1 MAEHRRET
9 SRKATY
15 RKRAPGPLEPK
26 RATHPRYPW
35 MVDTKE
41 GSRRVRRYF
50 DDFRTASAFAE
61 TQNIKLENLGRR
73 IDQLTGAELE
83 DAIAARRDVEA
94 MGFPSLAEAVRELR
108 TARELLDG
116 TGRSLVEAARDVAQ
130 RCRAEAASQ
139 AVTKAVEDLIA
150 SKRAG
155 GASKDYLR
163 DLTARLGTFAAT
175 FGDRQL
181 CSISGSEIESWL
193 HGHAWSPASIA
204 LMRRNLSVLWSFAR
218 RRGWVAENTILERTE
233 APKVRLATPKILRPE
248 EWGQLVA
255 AAEARA
261 AATGE
266 HGLLWWLLLGGLQGL
281 RPREAERLEWRHI
294 RRAMGDLELDATVTK
309 TGTRRLVPILPAFAA
324 FLDRYQPANATG
336 PLVPLSTQ
344 QLRDRRESACV
355 DAGLTW
361 SPDVLRHSWCSYRV
375 AQIGDAGR
383 VAYEAGHSQ
392 AVQNRH
398 YRELVHS
405 AEADKWF
412 AVRPAPEPDH
422 GSVIAFTTAN

>member
-1 MAEHRRET
+1 MAEHTRET

-26 RATHPRYPW
+26 PATHSRYPW

-41 GSRRVRRYF
+41 GGRRVRRYF
-50 DDFRTASAFAE
+50 PDFRTATAYADA
-61 TQNIKLENLGRR
+61 QNVKLENLGRR

-94 MGFPSLAEAVRELR
+94 MGFPSLAEAVRELS
-108 TARELLDG
+108 TARALLDG
-116 TGRSLVEAARDVAQ
+116 TGRTLAEAAREVAN

-139 AVTKAVEDLIA
+139 AVTEAIKELIA

-163 DLTARLGTFAAT
+163 DLKARLGTFAAT
-175 FGDRQL
+175 FGERRL

-193 HGHAWSPASIA
+193 HGRSWSPASIA

-248 EWGQLVA
+248 EWGKLVA

-261 AATGE
+261 AATE
-266 HGLLWWLLLGGLQGL
+266 DHGLLWWLLLGGLQGL

-294 RRAMGDLELDATVTK
+294 RREMGDVELDASVTK
-309 TGTRRLVPILPAFAA
+309 TGARRLVPILPAFAA
-324 FLDRYQPANATG
+324 FLDRYQPATPAG
-336 PLVPLSTQ
+336 RLVALSTQ
-344 QLRDRRESACV
+344 QLRDRREAVCTEASLA
-355 DAGLTW
+355 W

-375 AQIGDAGR
+375 AQLGDAGR

-405 AEADKWF
+405 AEAEKWF
-412 AVRPAPEPDH
+412 SLRPAPAPES
-422 GSVIAFTTAN
+422 GNVIPFATAV